1 MDVCQWCHDWT
12 RNHSSPKV
20 YFSDWLTWEGGMT
33 KGSDTLSGYPGPC
46 NRCYILYVA
55 PLRGYVKSSPV
66 ASYVYIAA
74 RKRGRLTQSLH
85 WGATWRTDVNWW
97 TYAVATLDL
106 GEYNRRE
113 PIRSTGVTTFLMHL
127 DQPWPLFNS
136 QLNFFLP
143 VFLLRNA
150 ARAKS
155 TNCHFM
161 ILSAFSNWTDHE
173 YINTL

>member
-113 PIRSTGVTTFLMHL
+113 PIRSTGVTTFLIFSCTWTNPDHYLIHSSIFFFQFFFCEMQREPKALTVISWSCLH
-127 DQPWPLFNS
+127 S
-136 QLNFFLP
+136 QTELTM
-143 VFLLRNA
+143 
-150 ARAKS
+150 S
-155 TNCHFM
+155 
-161 ILSAFSNWTDHE
+161 I
-173 YINTL
+173 